1 MAADLRTLPWRYDVP
16 NTVSSHLLLATQSA
30 KDATAE
36 NRWPRGGVEF
46 RRSCLRAC
54 DGWRFRS
61 DVCETTVGPWARPPL
76 GASGGPE
83 PENESD
89 PETASNLQQ
98 SLRGPNILAE
108 VTAIEFRCH
117 RFPYHWLV
125 SQARIRLRGFS

>member
-1 MAADLRTLPWRYDVP
+1 MLRRKTGG
-16 NTVSSHLLLATQSA
+16 
-30 KDATAE
+30 
-36 NRWPRGGVEF
+36 RGGVEF

-98 SLRGPNILAE
+98 SLRGPNIIGRGYSDRVQVPQISVPL
-108 VTAIEFRCH
+108 
-117 RFPYHWLV
+117 
-125 SQARIRLRGFS
+125 ARIAGSYSPKML